1 MPHARNH
8 KFSDVF
14 IYRYYKELLWNIL
27 ANIWRKFKS
36 FNYILYTLI
45 KSQSS

>member
-14 IYRYYKELLWNIL
+14 IYRYY
-27 ANIWRKFKS
+27 
-36 FNYILYTLI
+36 
-45 KSQSS
+45 